1 MSATK
6 PRFRKHL
13 SKPGLLKEVRSCF
26 EANSDDVRGRRY
38 GLADYLMSGLA
49 VFLLK
54 FPSLLQF
61 DRQARSVETIR
72 WNLRSLFG
80 VREAPSDS
88 GLRKRLD
95 GLDPVVLRKAFRR
108 VFHQLQRGKA
118 LEGYAYWE
126 GHYLLSIDGTGT
138 FSSTSVHCAN
148 CCEKQRRDGSTE
160 YYHQLLAAV
169 VVHPEHREVFPLAP
183 EPIRKSDGASK
194 NDCERE
200 AAKRLISDIRREH
213 AHLPLIVLEDGVAS
227 NGPHIRELQHHGMRF
242 ILGAKRGDHVA
253 LFEEFE
259 SSPRTRELARKDRDG
274 AQHEFRYLEGVA
286 LNKSHPDLKI
296 NVLDYWETK
305 PNGKRQH
312 FSWVTDLPVNPD
324 TVMRI
329 MRAGRARWRVE
340 NETFNT
346 LKNQSYELGHN
357 FGHGHRNLSDIMAS
371 LMMLAFLID
380 QVEQR
385 CCALFDA
392 AREQAGRLKYLWGD
406 IRGFFRSVRI
416 PDWET
421 LYLSIAYPSL
431 GPELEF
437 NDSS

>member
-26 EANSDDVRGRRY
+26 EANSDEVRGRRY

-160 YYHQLLAAV
+160 YYHRLLAAV
-169 VVHPEHREVFPLAP
+169 
-183 EPIRKSDGASK
+183 SGASG
-194 NDCERE
+194 
-200 AAKRLISDIRREH
+200 ASG
-213 AHLPLIVLEDGVAS
+213 GVPA
-227 NGPHIRELQHHGMRF
+227 
-242 ILGAKRGDHVA
+242 GAGADPEVGRGQQD
-253 LFEEFE
+253 
-259 SSPRTRELARKDRDG
+259 
-274 AQHEFRYLEGVA
+274 
-286 LNKSHPDLKI
+286 
-296 NVLDYWETK
+296 
-305 PNGKRQH
+305 
-312 FSWVTDLPVNPD
+312 
-324 TVMRI
+324 
-329 MRAGRARWRVE
+329 
-340 NETFNT
+340 
-346 LKNQSYELGHN
+346 
-357 FGHGHRNLSDIMAS
+357 
-371 LMMLAFLID
+371 
-380 QVEQR
+380 
-385 CCALFDA
+385 
-392 AREQAGRLKYLWGD
+392 
-406 IRGFFRSVRI
+406 
-416 PDWET
+416 
-421 LYLSIAYPSL
+421 
-431 GPELEF
+431 
-437 NDSS
+437 